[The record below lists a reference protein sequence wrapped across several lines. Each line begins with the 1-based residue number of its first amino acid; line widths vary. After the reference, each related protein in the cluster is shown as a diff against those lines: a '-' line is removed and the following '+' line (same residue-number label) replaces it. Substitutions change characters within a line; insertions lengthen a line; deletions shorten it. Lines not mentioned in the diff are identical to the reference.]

1 MSIQVIKAG
10 ILDTVQDMGR
20 YGYQQLGINPG
31 GVMDRTAMRI
41 ANALVGNEAGVP
53 VIEMHFPAA
62 EILFEETQLVALSGA
77 DFSPRI
83 NGEAMPVHKP
93 VFVRKG
99 SILSFGKQIKGA
111 RTYLAVKGGWKADR
125 WLHSCSTHLTV
136 RAGGQAGRALGRTD
150 RLFPQQ
156 QQPNGL
162 LNKESIFEALP
173 WQAAVS
179 TFYQE
184 VSLRMIQGYEF
195 DTLTP
200 EAKQNLLGHAFTV
213 SRESNRMGYR
223 LNGDPLSTTHT
234 TELIST
240 AVTRGTLQLLP
251 NGQLIVLMADH
262 QTTGGYPRVG
272 HLISAD
278 LASLAQ
284 KNAGEPFSLSVV
296 TVQEAEKI
304 LHRQE
309 MDLQQLQNAC
319 NFRLAQYLLGV

>member
-10 ILDTVQDMGR
+10 ILDTVQDTGR

-41 ANALVGNEAGVP
+41 ANALVGNDAGVP
-53 VIEMHFPAA
+53 VVEMHFPAA
-62 EILFEETQLVALSGA
+62 EILFEETMLVSLSGA

-83 NGEAMPVHKP
+83 NGEEMPVHKP
-93 VFVRKG
+93 VCVRKG
-99 SILSFGKQIKGA
+99 AILSFGKQIKGA
-111 RTYLAVKGGWKADR
+111 RTYLAVRGGWKADN
-125 WLHSCSTHLTV
+125 WLHSYSTHLTV
-136 RAGGQAGRALGRTD
+136 KAGGQAGRALSRTD

-156 QQPNGL
+156 LQPYGL
-162 LNKESIFEALP
+162 LNKESIFEVLP
-173 WQAAVS
+173 WQAAVGA
-179 TFYQE
+179 FYQE
-184 VSLRMIQGYEF
+184 GSLRMIQGYEF

-200 EAKQNLLGHAFTV
+200 AAKETLFSSSFTI

-223 LNGDPLSTTHT
+223 LQGPPLITTLT

-251 NGQLIVLMADH
+251 NEQLIVLMADH

-278 LASLAQ
+278 LALLAQ
-284 KNAGEPFSLSVV
+284 KNAGDPFSLSLV
-296 TVQEAEKI
+296 TVQEAENI

>member
-10 ILDTVQDMGR
+10 ILDTVQDAGR

-41 ANALVGNEAGVP
+41 ANALVGNEAKAP

-62 EILFEETQLVALSGA
+62 EILFEETMLVALSGA

-93 VFVRKG
+93 VCVRKG
-99 SILSFGKQIKGA
+99 SLLTFGKQITGA
-111 RTYLAVKGGWKADR
+111 RTYFAVKGGWKADQ
-125 WLHSCSTHLTV
+125 WLQSYSTHLTV
-136 RAGGQAGRALGRTD
+136 KAGGRTLGRTT

-156 QQPNGL
+156 AQPYGL
-162 LNKESIFEALP
+162 LNQETLFEALP
-173 WQAAVS
+173 WQASV
-179 TFYQE
+179 TGLYKE
-184 VSLRMIQGYEF
+184 GSLRMIQGHEF
-195 DTLTP
+195 DTLTQA
-200 EAKQNLLGHAFTV
+200 AKETLFSSGFTI
-213 SRESNRMGYR
+213 SRDSNRMGYR
-223 LNGDPLSTTHT
+223 LNGQPLQTVPTR
-234 TELIST
+234 ELIST

-251 NGQLIVLMADH
+251 DGQLIVLMADH

-278 LASLAQ
+278 MASLAQ
-284 KNAGEPFSLSVV
+284 KNAGEQFSLSVV
-296 TVQEAEKI
+296 TVQEAENI
-304 LHRQE
+304 LLRQE

>member
-10 ILDTVQDMGR
+10 ILDTVQDAGR

-41 ANALVGNEAGVP
+41 ANALVGNEAGAP

-62 EILFEETQLVALSGA
+62 EMLFEETMLVALSGA

-83 NGEAMPVHKP
+83 NGEEMPVHKP
-93 VFVRKG
+93 VCVRKG
-99 SILSFGKQIKGA
+99 SVLSFGKQIKGA
-111 RTYLAVKGGWKADR
+111 RTYFAVKGGWKADQ
-125 WLHSCSTHLTV
+125 WLHSYSTHLTV
-136 RAGGQAGRALGRTD
+136 KAGGQAGRALGRTD
-150 RLFPQQ
+150 RLFPRQI
-156 QQPNGL
+156 QPYGL
-162 LNKESIFEALP
+162 LNKETMFEALP

-179 TFYQE
+179 ALYNE
-184 VSLRMIQGYEF
+184 ESLRMIQGYEF
-195 DTLTP
+195 ETLTP
-200 EAKQNLLGHAFTV
+200 AAKETMLNSAFTI

-223 LNGDPLSTTHT
+223 LHGPSLSTTLI

-296 TVQEAEKI
+296 TVQEAENI
-304 LHRQE
+304 LQRQE

>member
-10 ILDTVQDMGR
+10 ILDTVQDAGR

-41 ANALVGNEAGVP
+41 ANALVGNEADVP
-53 VIEMHFPAA
+53 VLEMHFPAA
-62 EILFEETQLVALSGA
+62 DILFEETMLVALSGA

-83 NGEAMPVHKP
+83 NGEEVPVHKP
-93 VFVRKG
+93 VCVRKG
-99 SILSFGKQIKGA
+99 SVLSFGKQVKGA
-111 RTYLAVKGGWKADR
+111 RTYLAVWGGWKADL
-125 WLHSCSTHLTV
+125 WLHSYSTHLAV
-136 RAGGQAGRALGRTD
+136 KAGGHNGHALGKTD
-150 RLFPQQ
+150 RLFLQQ
-156 QQPNGL
+156 LQPYGL
-162 LNKESIFEALP
+162 LNKETMFEALP
-173 WQAAVS
+173 WQAAI
-179 TFYQE
+179 TGFYRE
-184 VSLRMIQGYEF
+184 ESLRILVGNEWN
-195 DTLTP
+195 TLTP
-200 EAKQNLLGHAFTV
+200 AAKENLLNAVFTI
-213 SRESNRMGYR
+213 SRDSNRMGYR
-223 LNGDPLSTTHT
+223 LQGPTLPTTVT
-234 TELIST
+234 EELIST

-278 LASLAQ
+278 MASLAQ

-296 TVQEAEKI
+296 TIQEAENI
-304 LHRQE
+304 LRLQE